1 MIFDCWTP
9 REVEGQGLFVRTIEQ
24 LSARLSAVGKDV
36 WIFSAA
42 DPASLAAF
50 ESSGFRMQ
58 SFLGKRKVLSW
69 SGGLRDG

>member
-9 REVEGQGLFVRTIEQ
+9 REVQGSGLFVRTIEQ
-24 LSARLSAVGKDV
+24 LAAHLSAEGKDV
-36 WIFSAA
+36 WIYSAA
-42 DPASLAAF
+42 DPALLAAF

-58 SFLGKRKVLSW
+58 SFLVKRKVLSW